1 MTLTNRLF
9 TFLVLLFSLAGCAS
23 LPAVQT
29 QIANQAEGRS
39 QFTPTA
45 ADPLAQYEANLVKTY
60 QPVLAEMKMATRYR
74 IEIEIADSIS
84 VISGH
89 QEVLYS
95 NNEDV
100 PLKEV
105 YFRLFPN
112 NSGPYMTVSGLKV
125 DGEPVQVVLDHRN
138 TAMRVELPTELQPGQ
153 SVSISMDFNQTV
165 PSEMGG
171 NYGLY
176 VYLDDILSLDQFFPI
191 IPVYNEEGWNV
202 EDPPINAD
210 MLYSDEAFFDVQ
222 VSAPSQLV
230 LAGSGVAISSV
241 DQDGRQVVRYAG
253 GPQRDFFLAASPLYL
268 SASRK
273 VGDTKVTSYFLD
285 EYRDGGMLVLESAV
299 HALESYN
306 ERFGLY
312 PYTEL
317 DLIST
322 PMFAGGMEYS
332 SAVSLSL
339 YYYNPDHN
347 IGNLTFL
354 ESVAAH
360 EIAHQWFF
368 NQVMSDQIKEPWL
381 DESLVQYATY
391 LYYVDRYGKTNAEG
405 FVDSWYQRWTSVE
418 LESIPIGLPA
428 AAYSEDEYGPIVYGR
443 GPLFFAALKE
453 KLGENEFDTFLRTYT
468 DEYRWDIADSHKFKA
483 LAEETCTCDL
493 TPLFEEWVY

>member
-1 MTLTNRLF
+1 MNLNNRF
-9 TFLVLLFSLAGCAS
+9 FFSLVTLFSLAGCATF
-23 LPAVQT
+23 PAVQT
-29 QIANQAEGRS
+29 QIAYKAES
-39 QFTPTA
+39 QPQVTPTA
-45 ADPLAQYEANLVKTY
+45 VDPLAQYDANLVETY
-60 QPVLAEMKMATRYR
+60 HPVLTEMKTATRYQ

-84 VISGH
+84 AIAGH

-112 NSGPYMTVSGLKV
+112 NSGPYMTVSDLRV
-125 DGEPVQVVLDHRN
+125 EGEPVQVVLDHRN
-138 TAMRVELPTELQPGQ
+138 TAMRVELPVELQPGQ

-176 VYLDDILSLDQFFPI
+176 VYLDNILSLDQFFPI

-210 MLYSDEAFFDVQ
+210 MLFSDEAFFDVR
-222 VSAPSQLV
+222 VSAPLQLI
-230 LAGSGVAISSV
+230 LTGSGVEV
-241 DQDGRQVVRYAG
+241 DNTVKDGKQVAHYLG
-253 GPQRDFFLAASPLYL
+253 GPQRDFFLAASPLFL

-285 EYRDGGMLVLESAV
+285 DYRDGGMLVLETAV

-322 PMFAGGMEYS
+322 PMNAGGMEYS

-354 ESVAAH
+354 ESVVAH

-368 NQVMSDQIKEPWL
+368 NQVMSDQIEEPWL

-391 LYYVDRYGKTNAEG
+391 LYYVDRYGENNAEG
-405 FVDSWYQRWTSVE
+405 FVDSWYQRWASVGM
-418 LESIPIGLPA
+418 ESIPIGMPA

-443 GPLFFAALKE
+443 GPLFFAVLE
-453 KLGENEFDTFLRTYT
+453 KQMGEKPFNKLLYEYA
-468 DEYRWDIADSHKFKA
+468 EKYRWNISTGAEFKA
-483 LAEETCTCDL
+483 LAEETCGCDL
-493 TPLFEEWVY
+493 TLLFEEWVY